1 MAPGTGLLMPKGK
14 PAPKKALTKKPEV
27 FEDTHSPINPRQ
39 WVGKTIARMDARAV
53 NVVRFFFTD
62 GTALAIETEGM
73 GHGIVGMVQCGAC
86 IDPTQCEVDSCCD
99 ECRQGF
105 PCECGEAL

>member
-1 MAPGTGLLMPKGK
+1 MAKGK
-14 PAPKKALTKKPEV
+14 LPPKKRPAKRAEV
-27 FEDTHSPINPRQ
+27 FEDSHSSIDPKQ

-53 NVVRFFFTD
+53 NIVRFFFTD
-62 GTALAIETEGM
+62 GTAIAIETEGM

-86 IDPTQCEVDSCCD
+86 IDPTQCDMEVDACCD